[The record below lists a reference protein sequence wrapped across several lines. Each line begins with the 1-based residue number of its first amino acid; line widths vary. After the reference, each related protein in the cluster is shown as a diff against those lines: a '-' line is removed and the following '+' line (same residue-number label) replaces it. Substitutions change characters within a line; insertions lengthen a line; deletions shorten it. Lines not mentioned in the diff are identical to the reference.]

1 MPTLLVVDDER
12 NVLYSLKKGLHN
24 DDVEILTAETAQ
36 AGLELVQSAR
46 PDAVILDVRL
56 PDMNGL
62 DAFNEIRKIDP
73 QLPVIIVTA
82 FAAMETAIDAM
93 RRGAFEYL
101 LKPVDLHQL
110 RDVVARAF
118 EISRLRHVPAVLEDT
133 DPTENADRIV
143 GRSPAMQEVFKT
155 LGRMAPQDISIL
167 ILGESGTGKEL
178 VARAIYHY
186 SRRSQGP
193 FLAINCAAIPESL
206 LESELFG
213 HERGAFTG
221 ADRRRIGKF
230 EQANGGTI
238 FLDEIG
244 DMSSTIQAKVLRL
257 LQDSRFERLGD
268 NETVS
273 TDVRVVAAT
282 NQDLE
287 TMVANGKFRRDLFYR
302 LNAVT
307 IQLPPLRERMEDLP
321 VLADYFVATLN
332 RQLGKSIRGIA
343 PETLQLLQAH
353 TWPGNIRELLNTLKY
368 AVIRSTGDFLTTDCL
383 PQALF
388 RGNTPSA
395 SVVPAPSIP
404 VSRFPEISKVI
415 QELIKSGADNLYTRV
430 IGEVDRIVLQDV
442 LQHTQGNLGQA
453 SELLGMSR
461 TTLRVKLNSCGLAV
475 SKQVLPDSDHV
486 G

>member
-12 NVLYSLKKGLHN
+12 NVLYSLKKGLQT
-24 DDVEILTAETAQ
+24 DEISIVTADTAQ
-36 AGLELVQSAR
+36 EGLDLVVSAR

-62 DAFNEIRKIDP
+62 DAYDEIRKIDP
-73 QLPVIIVTA
+73 RLPVVIVTA

-110 RDVVARAF
+110 RDVVQRAF
-118 EISRLRHVPAVLEDT
+118 EQSRLRHVPAVLDDAESG
-133 DPTENADRIV
+133 ENADRIV

-193 FLAINCAAIPESL
+193 FLAMNCAAIPEAL

-238 FLDEIG
+238 FLDEVG
-244 DMSSTIQAKVLRL
+244 DMSPTIQAKVLRL

-268 NETVS
+268 NQTVE

-282 NQDLE
+282 NQNLE
-287 TMVANGKFRRDLFYR
+287 EMVANGKFRRDLFYR

-321 VLADYFVATLN
+321 FLADYFVATLN
-332 RQLGKSIRGIA
+332 RQLGKSIRGFA
-343 PETLQLLQAH
+343 PETMQQLQMH
-353 TWPGNIRELLNTLKY
+353 NWPGNIRELLNTLKY
-368 AVIRSTGDFLTTDCL
+368 AVIRSTGDFLTADCL
-383 PQALF
+383 PPTLKGQ
-388 RGNTPSA
+388 
-395 SVVPAPSIP
+395 PAPNSSP
-404 VSRFPEISKVI
+404 VTGPTSE
-415 QELIKSGADNLYTRV
+415 QEVSAIVRQFLKSDADNVYSRV
-430 IGEVDRIVLQDV
+430 IAEVDRIILQEV

-461 TTLRVKLNSCGLAV
+461 TTLRSKLNALGLTV
-475 SKQVLPDSDHV
+475 GKQVLTDSDPA

>member
-12 NVLYSLKKGLHN
+12 NVLYSLKKGLKS
-24 DDVEILTAETAQ
+24 DQTKVITAETAQ
-36 AGLELVQSAR
+36 AGIEAIRNCR
-46 PDAVILDVRL
+46 PDAVLLDVRL

-62 DAFNEIRKIDP
+62 DAFDQIRQIDP
-73 QLPVIIVTA
+73 GLPVIIATA

-110 RDVVARAF
+110 REVVARAF
-118 EISRLRHVPAVLEDT
+118 ELSRLRHIPAVLDEGDSG
-133 DPTENADRIV
+133 ENADRIV

-155 LGRMAPQDISIL
+155 VGRMAPQDISVL

-186 SRRSQGP
+186 SQRSQGP
-193 FLAINCAAIPESL
+193 FLAINCAAIPEAL

-244 DMSSTIQAKVLRL
+244 DMSPTIQAKVLRL

-268 NETVS
+268 NESVES
-273 TDVRVVAAT
+273 DVRVVAAT
-282 NQDLE
+282 NQNLE
-287 TMVANGKFRRDLFYR
+287 AMVASGKFRRDLFYR

-307 IQLPPLRERMEDLP
+307 IQLPPLRERMDDLP
-321 VLADYFVATLN
+321 ILADYFVATLN
-332 RQLGKSIRGIA
+332 RKFGKSLRGIA
-343 PETLQLLQAH
+343 PETLTQLQSH
-353 TWPGNIRELLNTLKY
+353 SWPGNVRELLNSLKY
-368 AVIRSTGDFLTTDCL
+368 AVIRSNGELLTPDCL
-383 PQALF
+383 PSNLKDSP
-388 RGNTPSA
+388 GVS
-395 SVVPAPSIP
+395 SLP
-404 VSRFPEISKVI
+404 VSEPVTNGQMNELAEIVR
-415 QELIKSGADNLYTRV
+415 ELLRSNDDNLYSRIITD
-430 IGEVDRIVLQDV
+430 VDRVVLQEA
-442 LQHTQGNLGQA
+442 LNHTQGNLGQA
-453 SELLGMSR
+453 CERLGMSR
-461 TTLRVKLNSCGLAV
+461 TTLRNKLNTTGLSI
-475 SKQVLPDSDHV
+475 SKHVLPEIGND